1 MVKPSD
7 FKLSHKNNVYYKATD
22 ILKDEAFALGGEEKS
37 ALTSADIIYRTLC
50 AMLYNYAPL
59 SGHPGGSISSGRIA
73 ATLAYKIMDYDFKAP
88 DLLQADVL
96 SYAAGHKALGLYA
109 LSALR
114 NEIIKNF
121 KPALLAEENRQ
132 LRLEDLLGFRKSPAL
147 KTELCEKFKSKY
159 LDGHP
164 VPITPFVR
172 LSTGASGIGLGASV
186 GLGLAAA
193 CSYKENTPQVNILE
207 GEGGLTAG
215 RCAEAL
221 AIARTAGLDN
231 VVLHLDWNQA
241 SIDSE
246 KVTADEN
253 GAGEYTA
260 WTPAELCFING
271 FNVVEVADGLD
282 FDQVYAAQ
290 KFAKT
295 LRNGCPTAIIYKTIK
310 GWHYGIEGKASHGSG
325 HKFASEG
332 FYKAMEE
339 FENAFGIKIPR
350 FEGEQT
356 PDNIEKSFWE
366 SLLCIRKA
374 VAENK
379 AIFEP
384 LADMIEKSAERLYAL
399 NRKIS
404 MPDTEVVYTAFEPEN
419 IPQELLFEPGGAK
432 ALRGVMATALAHI
445 SQKTGGSILVSTA
458 DLGGSTGA
466 GGVSKPFAKG
476 FYNKYTNPESKTISS
491 GGICEDGLS
500 AVMSGVSA
508 YGSHIGLAASY
519 AAFTSSMMHTAA
531 RLHAIGQQCW
541 KEATGNPERTFIIF
555 TGHAGLQTGEDGP
568 THADPQALQL
578 VMEDFPKGAAITLT
592 PLDANDVWPLV
603 CAGLQKRPAVLYPV
617 VSRPDV
623 KIIDRAALGADS
635 PLASTKGVYR
645 LSRAEKADPD
655 AVIVVQGPGA
665 GEIFCASV
673 LPALN
678 EKGLQVN
685 AYYVSSRELFT
696 MLDPKEQEEIFP
708 LKDRQK
714 AMAIT
719 DFTLPTMYCWLKS
732 EMGVKY
738 SIYPFMQNKY
748 MTSGKAK
755 DVYKEAKMDAASQ
768 LERIEAYIK
777 ALKSG
782 KWK

>member
-7 FKLSHKNNVYYKATD
+7 FKLSHKNNAYYKAED
-22 ILKDEAFALGGEEKS
+22 ILKDRAYTLDEKEKS

-50 AMLYNYAPL
+50 ALLYNYAPL

-73 ATLAYKIMDYDFKAP
+73 AILAYKTMDYDFKAP
-88 DLLQADVL
+88 DLMEADIL

-114 NEIIKNF
+114 NEIVKNF
-121 KPALLAEENRQ
+121 KPDLLAPEKRQ

-147 KTELCEKFKSKY
+147 KTPLCKQFNSKF

-172 LSTGASGIGLGASV
+172 LSTGTSGVGLGASV

-231 VVLHLDWNQA
+231 IVLHLDWNQA

-246 KVTADEN
+246 KVTGDEN

-260 WTPAELCFING
+260 WTPAELCYING
-271 FNVVEVADGLD
+271 FNVIEVTDGLD
-282 FDQVYAAQ
+282 FDQVYGAQ

-310 GWHYGIEGKASHGSG
+310 GWRYGMEGKASHGSG

-339 FENAFGIKIPR
+339 FENAFGIKMPR

-356 PDNIEKSFWE
+356 PDNVEKSFWDC
-366 SLLCIRKA
+366 LLCIRKA
-374 VAENK
+374 VSENK
-379 AIFEP
+379 SIFEP
-384 LADMIEKSAERLYAL
+384 LSDMVANSAKRLYAL
-399 NRKIS
+399 DRKVS
-404 MPDTEVVYTAFEPEN
+404 APDTESVYTAFTPEN
-419 IPQELLFEPGGAK
+419 IPQEFTFEPGGTK
-432 ALRGVMATALAHI
+432 TLRGAMSAALAHI
-445 SQKTGGSILVSTA
+445 SQKTDGSILVSTA

-466 GGVSKPFAKG
+466 GAVSKPFAKG
-476 FYNKYTNPESKTISS
+476 YYNKYTNTESKTISS

-508 YGSHIGLAASY
+508 YGTHIGLAASY
-519 AAFTSSMMHTAA
+519 AAFTSAMMHTTA

-541 KEATGNPERTFIIF
+541 KDATGNPERTFIIF

-592 PLDANDVWPLV
+592 PLDANDVWPLL
-603 CAGLQKRPAVLYPV
+603 CAGLKKRPAVLYPV
-617 VSRPDV
+617 VSRPEV
-623 KIIDRAALGADS
+623 KIIDRAVLGADL

-645 LSRAEKADPD
+645 LCSSNKQEPD
-655 AVIVVQGPGA
+655 GVIVVQGPGA
-665 GEIFCASV
+665 GEIFCSAV
-673 LPALN
+673 LPALK
-678 EKGLQVN
+678 EKGLEIN

-696 MLDPKEQEEIFP
+696 MLDTKEQEELFP

-732 EMGVKY
+732 EMGAEY

-755 DVYKEAKMDAASQ
+755 DTYKEAKMDAASQ

-782 KWK
+782 EWK